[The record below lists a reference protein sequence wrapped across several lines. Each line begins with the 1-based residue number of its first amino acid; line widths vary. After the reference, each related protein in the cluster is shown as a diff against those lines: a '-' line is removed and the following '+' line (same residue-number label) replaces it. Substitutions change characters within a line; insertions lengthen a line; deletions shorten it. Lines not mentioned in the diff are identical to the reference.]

1 MEKKIRKYQV
11 KLKEIT
17 AKEKHQLKN
26 LKRIERKKMM
36 QWQKQCQYFYKII

>member
-36 QWQKQCQYFYKII
+36 QWQKQVPIFL